1 MYDQFVLGQDFNVSY
16 GIMDYGLDFHSIQEL
31 LEGHNE
37 IKIDKAMKNE
47 SPPYVDL
54 EKIITTWGNCY
65 KISSNFLPYSSVTS
79 TWTYVKVNFIEDNFK
94 DSEIPEI
101 DFYVTS
107 NDNAYGLT
115 LWKWFDGQQRIFA
128 KSLKVQKSVL
138 LRPERSVLPTFDIL
152 PQKYLTIKE
161 STFLTKMILRKIDT
175 V

>member
-37 IKIDKAMKNE
+37 IKIDNAMKNE
-47 SPPYVDL
+47 SPPYVEL
-54 EKIITTWGNCY
+54 EKLITTWGNCY
-65 KISSNFLPYSSVTS
+65 KISSNFLPFSSVTS
-79 TWTYVKVNFIEDNFK
+79 TWTYVKVNFIEDTFK

-115 LWKWFDGQQRIFA
+115 LWKFLPNLSKCKNPFYCVRKGQCYQLLIFCH
-128 KSLKVQKSVL
+128 KN
-138 LRPERSVLPTFDIL
+138 I
-152 PQKYLTIKE
+152 
-161 STFLTKMILRKIDT
+161 
-175 V
+175 